1 MNRNRVMK
9 MNRETKIPVMKM
21 NPPTIPMRT
30 IPMRTSR
37 ATRTNP
43 ATRTSRVMKKRSNS
57 SIAFIG
63 CSKSK
68 ASDPCMAW
76 QMYQGSLFQKT
87 LAYCLSHHDQVFILS
102 AKYGLIS
109 TSQIIEPYDEN
120 LYKMSRIERI
130 EWTQK
135 IKEQI
140 VEQGLTGEFW
150 FYVSD
155 KYCEFFEGHKQ

>member
-1 MNRNRVMK
+1 
-9 MNRETKIPVMKM
+9 
-21 NPPTIPMRT
+21 
-30 IPMRTSR
+30 
-37 ATRTNP
+37 
-43 ATRTSRVMKKRSNS
+43 MKKRSNS

-155 KYCEFFEGHKQ
+155 KYCEFFEGHKPLLGMRLGPRLRWLNERLK